1 MVTTSKTVFDTVAT
15 SMAHG
20 PLNDYDKI
28 RWFQI
33 ESTLAPLKLLGVSLV
48 SNSIHQ
54 TSDPGR
60 ILYIILEAPV
70 SSATV
75 VSIPINVHHSRLGP
89 DGRGRP
95 GVFQSAAAGKY
106 RPTSVFSSPDTAL
119 NSSSITV
126 ISPSA
131 SITSQSNVLSFNCHQ
146 KIVVYYQNVGD
157 ININVDDIRLAV
169 SDQCYNIVVLTETWL
184 DSRTLSHQMFGKDY
198 EVFRCDRNADN
209 SRKAR
214 GGGVLVA
221 VNSRLEA
228 RAVDNQKWICLEQV
242 WTAITLGDPT
252 DEVILMGDFNLP
264 RISWKKSCNGFLYP
278 DLAHSTIP
286 PNASFLLDNYSLA
299 TLSQINY
306 VTNQNDRSLDL
317 CFVSAQDT
325 APFLCRAPAPLVKHT
340 PHHPPLLVTVAL
352 TFSNVLAY
360 VIDRYVPKKKCHH
373 ASRKPWQTCVLRRLK
388 SMKRAALRNF
398 TTHRTQILQ
407 YQYARINHEYKRVAK
422 QSFLHYQRRV
432 QRKLI
437 SHPKQFWKF
446 VNEQRHSAG
455 LPSSMAFN
463 GIVASTQRDIC
474 NLFSDKFASVFTDE
488 SLSDEHIRHAAGYV
502 PLSNQ
507 TLSRVDISLEM
518 ISRSFSKKLKASFNP
533 GPDGIPSAFL
543 KTHMNDLLTPLL
555 QIFQLSVSTG
565 VFPTCWKLSHMFPV
579 HKKGNRRDVN
589 NYRGITSLCALAK
602 LFELVIMEPLNAL
615 SKPYIST
622 DQHGFTTGRSTTTNL
637 LCLTSY
643 ITNSMLQYAQ
653 TDAIYTDLTAAFDKL
668 NHRIAVAKLDRLGI
682 NGNLLQWFQ
691 SYLTGRR
698 LAVVI
703 GDCQSSLF
711 AATSG
716 IPQGSH
722 LG

>member
-1 MVTTSKTVFDTVAT
+1 MFTNDHFRNIPSRRTEDNLPDAASIKSLKDDIAELKDTVRNLASKVDVKPITPLTGTPWSGLDRICSNPIRNTPKRVREDCQDEEQPLVRRGTKAASGTVKTVSPPEELFWLYLSAFDPST
-15 SMAHG
+15 S
-20 PLNDYDKI
+20 DIDI
-28 RWFQI
+28 
-33 ESTLAPLKLLGVSLV
+33 STLNIG
-48 SNSIHQ
+48 
-54 TSDPGR
+54 G
-60 ILYIILEAPV
+60 
-70 SSATV
+70 
-75 VSIPINVHHSRLGP
+75 INR
-89 DGRGRP
+89 
-95 GVFQSAAAGKY
+95 
-106 RPTSVFSSPDTAL
+106 
-119 NSSSITV
+119 
-126 ISPSA
+126 
-131 SITSQSNVLSFNCHQ
+131 
-146 KIVVYYQNVGD
+146 
-157 ININVDDIRLAV
+157 NVDDIRLAV
-169 SDQCYNIVVLTETWL
+169 SDQCYDIVVLTETWL

-242 WTAITLGDPT
+242 WTAITLGDRTLFLCALYIPPDRIRERELFETHCQSVFSVLETAKAT

-286 PNASFLLDNYSLA
+286 PNASFLLDNYSFA

-340 PHHPPLLVTVAL
+340 PHHPPLLVTVGTKLSQDFDISPVAISYDFRNADHCGISQLLSSFNWDDILDTVNVESAAL

-388 SMKRAALRNF
+388 SMKRVALRNF

-432 QRKLI
+432 QRKLK

-446 VNEQRHSAG
+446 ANEQRHSAG

-518 ISRSFSKKLKASFNP
+518 ISRSFSKLKEVERMNSRPHPLHSLLGPAAPP
-533 GPDGIPSAFL
+533 GGLRTFI
-543 KTHMNDLLTPLL
+543 
-555 QIFQLSVSTG
+555 
-565 VFPTCWKLSHMFPV
+565 SH
-579 HKKGNRRDVN
+579 
-589 NYRGITSLCALAK
+589 
-602 LFELVIMEPLNAL
+602 
-615 SKPYIST
+615 
-622 DQHGFTTGRSTTTNL
+622 
-637 LCLTSY
+637 
-643 ITNSMLQYAQ
+643 
-653 TDAIYTDLTAAFDKL
+653 
-668 NHRIAVAKLDRLGI
+668 
-682 NGNLLQWFQ
+682 
-691 SYLTGRR
+691 YLM
-698 LAVVI
+698 AVVCLI
-703 GDCQSSLF
+703 SSDEVWTRLRE
-711 AATSG
+711 
-716 IPQGSH
+716 
-722 LG
+722 